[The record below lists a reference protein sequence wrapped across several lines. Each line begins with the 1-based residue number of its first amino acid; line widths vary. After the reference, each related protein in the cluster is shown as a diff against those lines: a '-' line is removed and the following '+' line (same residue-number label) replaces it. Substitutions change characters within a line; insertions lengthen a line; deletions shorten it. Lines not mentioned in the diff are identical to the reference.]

1 MIKVNGREVLGPMKN
16 KWVSQKVEE
25 LKPSPIRKV
34 FNKVGQLKNKGIKVS
49 DFSIGRPFFDTPSVI
64 KEETKKALD
73 RGLVHYTGSTGII
86 ELRKAIVQ
94 RILVDKGVEYDP
106 DEIIVTIGGI
116 EGMFVAIQTLLSLGD
131 EIIVPD
137 PMYVYYKG
145 WTNYAGAKCIP
156 LPLKEGDFSLD
167 IEGLKKNI
175 NSSTKM
181 ILINSPHNPTGSV
194 FSRQN
199 LEEIAKLSKEYDLF
213 ILSDEIYQRITYDNC
228 KAISIASFPQM
239 KERTIISDSFS
250 KTYAMDGWRVGYLAA
265 PREIINQ
272 IAKLHQHIISCSNTF
287 AQIGAITALNQS
299 QQCVEDMIAEFTRR
313 RELTIN
319 YLRKMKLPFVTP
331 KGAFYVFPSIK
342 EFSISSEEF
351 ANYLLEEARVAVVP
365 GNAFGNAG
373 EYYIRLSF
381 SPSYEEIESG
391 LKRME
396 KAIRKLRK
404 SRVNL

>member
-1 MIKVNGREVLGPMKN
+1 VI
-16 KWVSQKVEE
+16 
-25 LKPSPIRKV
+25 
-34 FNKVGQLKNKGIKVS
+34 
-49 DFSIGRPFFDTPSVI
+49 DFFIGRPFFDTPSTI
-64 KEETKKALD
+64 KEETKRVLD
-73 RGLVHYTGSTGII
+73 KGMVHYTGSTGIL
-86 ELRKAIVQ
+86 ELRKGIVQ
-94 RILVDKGVEYDP
+94 RILIDKGVKYDP
-106 DEIIVTIGGI
+106 DEIIVTIGGT
-116 EGMFVAIQTLLSLGD
+116 EGMFIAIQTLLSPGD
-131 EIIVPD
+131 EVIVPD

-145 WTNYAGAKCIP
+145 WINYAGAKCIP

-199 LEEIAKLSKEYDLF
+199 LEEIAKLSKKYDLF

-250 KTYAMDGWRVGYLAA
+250 KTYTMDGWRVGYLAA

-272 IAKLHQHIISCSNTF
+272 IVKLHQHIISCSNTF

-299 QQCVEDMIAEFTRR
+299 QQCVEDMIAKFTRR

-319 YLRKMKLPFVTP
+319 YLREMKLPFVTL

-351 ANYLLEEARVAVVP
+351 VNYLLEEARVAIIP

-391 LKRME
+391 LQRME
-396 KAIRKLRK
+396 KAIKELRK
-404 SRVNL
+404 NKVNL